1 VPLCLAD
8 RGRPPFKD
16 SCGLLS
22 ALAGLHRA
30 GLAHVIGFAPLLSPS
45 SARGKSGQQSI
56 QTRAVGADTACQ
68 GYARSLRT
76 GLCIDGGYPYPAHF
90 AEGYASKMTSLI
102 QKISAAADTAIK
114 ALLPSQQ
121 LRAALRLLLLMV
133 YINVKILLIFGLLT
147 NKVGNFVYAGF

>member
-1 VPLCLAD
+1 
-8 RGRPPFKD
+8 
-16 SCGLLS
+16 
-22 ALAGLHRA
+22 
-30 GLAHVIGFAPLLSPS
+30 
-45 SARGKSGQQSI
+45 
-56 QTRAVGADTACQ
+56 
-68 GYARSLRT
+68 
-76 GLCIDGGYPYPAHF
+76 
-90 AEGYASKMTSLI
+90 MTSLI